1 MNILMLVKN
10 SEVGGVVSC
19 VKSLT
24 DGLIARG
31 DKVII
36 GVCKG
41 EGVDKMLSGG
51 GYNVHIIDFG
61 TKNVISVV
69 RNLVEIQRIVKAEKI
84 DVIHAQ
90 NRLPAIYASA
100 VCFFN
105 KNINYIW
112 SNHLV
117 PIPHDF
123 LHRITTRYGKFAVAE
138 GIAGKEFLIDKV
150 KIPER
155 KVKVVNLG
163 SDISSLSKTSISE
176 QEKLKKQWNIRSG
189 DKVILLYGR
198 LDPVKGHSFLLKAV
212 SLLENEKKRQIKIIF
227 PGQGEEY
234 KTRLIR
240 FAEKLALKETLIFP
254 GYIDGK
260 EYLSIADLM
269 VLPSKQEGFGIVNVE
284 SFAMGVPVIRT
295 KTAGWL
301 DMKDCCLGLEYGDI
315 KSLVKYINYLWD
327 SPQILEEQAKRAA
340 NNVSRFSIEK
350 MTDEYRKIYAASMK

>member
-1 MNILMLVKN
+1 MNILMLIKN
-10 SEVGGVVSC
+10 SEVGGVISC

-24 DGLIARG
+24 DGLIAEG
-31 DKVII
+31 DNVFI

-41 EGVDKMLSGG
+41 EGVDKMLSGW

-61 TKNVISVV
+61 TKNIISVV
-69 RNLVEIQRIVKAEKI
+69 RNLVEIQKIVKAEKI

-90 NRLPAIYASA
+90 NRLPAIYAS
-100 VCFFN
+100 VLCFFN
-105 KNINYIW
+105 KNLNYIW

-117 PIPHDF
+117 PIPYDF
-123 LHRITTRYGKFAVAE
+123 LHKITTRYGKFAVAE

-155 KVKVVNLG
+155 KIKVVNLG
-163 SDISSLSKTSISE
+163 SDISSFSKTSINE
-176 QEKLKKQWNIRSG
+176 QEKLKKQWNIQSG

-198 LDPVKGHSFLLKAV
+198 LEPVKGHSFLLKAV
-212 SLLENEKKRQIKIIF
+212 SLLEEEKKQQLKIIF
-227 PGQGEEY
+227 PGEGEEY
-234 KTRLIR
+234 KTKLIR
-240 FAEKLALKETLIFP
+240 LADKYDLKETLIFP
-254 GYIDGK
+254 GYINGK

-301 DMKDCCLGLEYGDI
+301 DMKDCCFGVEYGDV
-315 KSLVKYINYLWD
+315 KSLAKYINYLWD
-327 SPQILEEQAKRAA
+327 APHILEAQVKKASQ
-340 NNVSRFSIEK
+340 NVSRFSIEK